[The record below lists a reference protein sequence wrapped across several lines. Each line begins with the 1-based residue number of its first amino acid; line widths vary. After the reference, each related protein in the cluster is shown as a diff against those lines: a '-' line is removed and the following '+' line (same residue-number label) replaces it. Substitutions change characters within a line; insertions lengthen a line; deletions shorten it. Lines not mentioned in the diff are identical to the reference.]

1 MIKEDLAKSFKNSVE
16 IESLSIEEFNDYR
29 NKADKSVVIMFSCS
43 LNITENVFDDK
54 GNLVYPKGMNV
65 KKRKIFF
72 TYTKSGEEYKLT
84 KSLVSE

>member
-1 MIKEDLAKSFKNSVE
+1 MSKSFKNNVE

-29 NKADKSVVIMFSCS
+29 NTADKSVVIMFSCS
-43 LNITENVFDDK
+43 LNITEDVFDDK
-54 GNLVYPKGMNV
+54 GNLVYPKAINV
-65 KKRKIFF
+65 KKRRIFF